1 MLAIY
6 KKELKSYLTSMQGY
20 VFMAFIMLVM
30 GIYFTAYNLNY
41 ASPDFGTTLNSVTF
55 VFLIITPILT
65 MRILA
70 EEKRNKTD
78 QLLFTSPVPIWKI
91 VFGKYLGMVTIYLIP
106 VVITLFYPLILAKYG
121 TVSYPMTLTAIVGF
135 FFLGCANIAVG
146 LFLSSITESQVIAAV
161 LTFVVLFCSFVM
173 NGIESFFSQTA
184 MASMLAFAVLAVLIA
199 MVVYQM
205 TKDNILTG
213 ITGVVLLGAVV
224 IIYIVKS
231 SLYEGAIQK
240 LLDLLAIA
248 NHFDNFVGG
257 ILDFSGIV
265 YMLSVICIFIFLTV
279 QSIQKRRWSWW
290 FEVNRE
296 EKMQIWRQ
304 TMKIKS

>member
-6 KKELKSYLTSMQGY
+6 KKDLKSYLTSMQGY
-20 VFMAFIMLVM
+20 VFMAFIMLVL

-279 QSIQKRRWSWW
+279 QSIQKRRWS
-290 FEVNRE
+290 
-296 EKMQIWRQ
+296 
-304 TMKIKS
+304 

>member
-20 VFMAFIMLVM
+20 VFMAFIMLVL

-91 VFGKYLGMVTIYLIP
+91 VFGKYLGMVTIYLIT

-279 QSIQKRRWSWW
+279 QSIQKRRWS
-290 FEVNRE
+290 
-296 EKMQIWRQ
+296 
-304 TMKIKS
+304 

>member
-20 VFMAFIMLVM
+20 VFMAFIMLVL

-65 MRILA
+65 IRILA

-279 QSIQKRRWSWW
+279 QSIQKRRWS
-290 FEVNRE
+290 
-296 EKMQIWRQ
+296 
-304 TMKIKS
+304 

>member
-20 VFMAFIMLVM
+20 VFMAFIMLVL

-91 VFGKYLGMVTIYLIP
+91 VFGKYLGMMTIYLIP

-279 QSIQKRRWSWW
+279 QSIQKRRWS
-290 FEVNRE
+290 
-296 EKMQIWRQ
+296 
-304 TMKIKS
+304 

>member
-20 VFMAFIMLVM
+20 VFMAFIMLVL

-91 VFGKYLGMVTIYLIP
+91 VFGKYLGMVTIYLIS

-135 FFLGCANIAVG
+135 FFFGCANIAVG

-205 TKDNILTG
+205 TKDNIFT
-213 ITGVVLLGAVV
+213 
-224 IIYIVKS
+224 
-231 SLYEGAIQK
+231 
-240 LLDLLAIA
+240 
-248 NHFDNFVGG
+248 
-257 ILDFSGIV
+257 
-265 YMLSVICIFIFLTV
+265 
-279 QSIQKRRWSWW
+279 
-290 FEVNRE
+290 
-296 EKMQIWRQ
+296 
-304 TMKIKS
+304 

>member
-20 VFMAFIMLVM
+20 VFMAFIMLVL

-248 NHFDNFVGG
+248 NHFDNFVGR

-279 QSIQKRRWSWW
+279 QSIQKRRWS
-290 FEVNRE
+290 
-296 EKMQIWRQ
+296 
-304 TMKIKS
+304 

>member
-20 VFMAFIMLVM
+20 VFMAFIMLVL

-213 ITGVVLLGAVV
+213 ITGVVLLGAVI

-279 QSIQKRRWSWW
+279 QSIQKRRWS
-290 FEVNRE
+290 
-296 EKMQIWRQ
+296 
-304 TMKIKS
+304 

>member
-6 KKELKSYLTSMQGY
+6 KKDISTYHSWIEGY
-20 VFMAFIMLVM
+20 VLMAFIILDL

-279 QSIQKRRWSWW
+279 QSIQKRRWS
-290 FEVNRE
+290 
-296 EKMQIWRQ
+296 
-304 TMKIKS
+304 